1 MNTLNNIDNNQILN
15 MIQNEENVQEGLY
28 SYIKNI
34 LIYQSTYDETI
45 IDMYIDNGA
54 KINKNILDLLFNEY
68 VIIEYD
74 NIFLRTKIL
83 AYIIYIC
90 NNTDKKSPLDIKS
103 FYSEVFYN
111 TLKINVINDIILDYM
126 GVDLDV
132 ILLLYVNWEH
142 IPLIYNEDD
151 LIINGNEYFLLNT
164 KNILDFNTAKFILFK
179 YYTGYLTDTFRG
191 YLDPYY
197 NSELHEINR
206 LKHLLAFYNNEI
218 ERLKQV
224 INDTSQYIDRL
235 KTKLTNSDLSVNDIM
250 ILEEFNNRAPKMMG
264 LIEPADLMKL
274 NFEYIFYDRF
284 TSANFY
290 IQFLKDDYLSIIRS
304 KIQIIKETKNRNDLK
319 NKLDILINEF
329 IL

>member
-1 MNTLNNIDNNQILN
+1 MNTLDNIDNNQIVN
-15 MIQNEENVQEGLY
+15 MIHNEENVQEGLY

-54 KINKNILDLLFNEY
+54 KINKNILDLIFNEY

-83 AYIIYIC
+83 SYIIYIC

-103 FYSEVFYN
+103 FYNEVFYN

-126 GVDLDV
+126 GVDLNV

-142 IPLIYNEDD
+142 IPVIYHEDD
-151 LIINGNEYFLLNT
+151 IIINGNEYFLLNT
-164 KNILDFNTAKFILFK
+164 KNILDYNNAKFILFK

-191 YLDPYY
+191 DFGPYY

-206 LKHLLAFYNNEI
+206 LKHLLSFYNEEI
-218 ERLKQV
+218 EKVKQV
-224 INDTSQYIDRL
+224 ITDTSQYIDTL
-235 KTKLTNSDLSVNDIM
+235 KTELTNSDLPVNDRM
-250 ILEEFNNRAPKMMG
+250 ILEELNNRAPKMMG
-264 LIEPADLMKL
+264 LIETTDLMKL
-274 NFEYIFYDRF
+274 KFEYIFYDRF
-284 TSANFY
+284 KSDNFD
-290 IQFLKDDYLSIIRS
+290 IQFLQNDYLSIISS
-304 KIQIIKETKNRNDLK
+304 KIQIIRETKNRNDLK

>member
-1 MNTLNNIDNNQILN
+1 MNTLYNQ
-15 MIQNEENVQEGLY
+15 ENVQEGLY
-28 SYIKNI
+28 SYINNI
-34 LIYQSTYDETI
+34 LIYQYTYDETI

-126 GVDLDV
+126 GVDLNV
-132 ILLLYVNWEH
+132 ILLLYVDWEH
-142 IPLIYNEDD
+142 IPLIYHEDD
-151 LIINGNEYFLLNT
+151 IIINGNEYFLLNP
-164 KNILDFNTAKFILFK
+164 KNILDYNNAKFILFK

-191 YLDPYY
+191 DFGPYY
-197 NSELHEINR
+197 NVELHEINR

-235 KTKLTNSDLSVNDIM
+235 KTESTNSDLSVNDIM
-250 ILEEFNNRAPKMMG
+250 ISEELNNRAHKIMG
-264 LIEPADLMKL
+264 LIEPTDLMKL
-274 NFEYIFYDRF
+274 KFEYIFYDRF
-284 TSANFY
+284 TSDNFD
-290 IQFLKDDYLSIIRS
+290 IQFLKNDYLSIIRS